1 MTKEGPLQ
9 GTLAETPLPRLLFD
23 VWRQERTG
31 RLMVRSAKGERPF
44 HFDKGLVCVAQDEA
58 EGKDFLAALIRK
70 KVLTPEQAERAER
83 MAAARKISLLK
94 SLSELGLMSPIPL
107 WSLAESF
114 FARKLYALFDLE
126 DGTFALDPES
136 ILPDGQRLGL
146 LQTPDLV
153 LEGIRQMHND
163 ALIARNLPA
172 EEEAIRISSPYFLP
186 LLKFE
191 APERYALQ
199 LLGGA
204 SSIRRFQE
212 WSELG
217 DRENRKILFAFR
229 CLGILSPAES
239 TTANLGTQSSPGLRQ
254 GQILEALNEKCAF
267 IFRFVSKEI
276 GPVAG
281 SVLNR
286 ALDEVRPS
294 LGPMFQKMALQFDG
308 RIEVDAAL
316 RLSVEHL
323 PEDVFRTI
331 VQGYDEILTAEV
343 LAVRKTLG
351 PAQETSLVRS
361 LEKIGC
367 A

>member
-1 MTKEGPLQ
+1 MTKEGPFL
-9 GTLAETPLPRLLFD
+9 GTLAETPFPRLLFEL
-23 VWRQERTG
+23 WRQERSG
-31 RLMVRSAKGERPF
+31 RLQVRSGKGERAL
-44 HFDKGLVCVAQDEA
+44 HFDKGQLLVTQDAA

-83 MAAARKISLLK
+83 LADARKITLIK

-114 FARKLYALFDLE
+114 FVRRLYPLFDLE
-126 DGTFALDPES
+126 DGEYVLDSEFV
-136 ILPDGQRLGL
+136 LPGGQRFNR
-146 LQTPDLV
+146 LQTTDYV

-163 ALIARNLPA
+163 GLIARALPG
-172 EEEAIRISSPYFLP
+172 EEEAIRTSAPYYLP

-199 LLGGA
+199 LLSGA
-204 SSIRRFQE
+204 CSIRRFQE

-217 DRENRKILFAFR
+217 ARENRRILFAFR

-239 TTANLGTQSSPGLRQ
+239 RTADLGPQASPGVEQ
-254 GQILEALNEKCAF
+254 GRILEALNEKCAF
-267 IFRFVSKEI
+267 IYKFVSKEI

-294 LGPMFQKMALQFDG
+294 LGPMFQKMALQYDG
-308 RIEVDAAL
+308 RVEVDAAL

-323 PEDVFRTI
+323 PEEVFRTI

-351 PAQETSLVRS
+351 PAQETVLVRS

>member
-1 MTKEGPLQ
+1 MAKEGPLQ
-9 GTLAETPLPRLLFD
+9 TTLAETPLPRLLID
-23 VWRQERTG
+23 IWRQERTG
-31 RLMVRSAKGERPF
+31 RLAIQSAKGERGLF
-44 HFDKGLVCVAQDEA
+44 FDKGRILVAQDED
-58 EGKDFLAALIRK
+58 EGKDFLSALIRK
-70 KVLTPEQAERAER
+70 KVLTEEQAGRAER
-83 MAAARKISLLK
+83 LAGARKITFLK
-94 SLSELGLMSPIPL
+94 SVSELGLMSPIPL

-114 FARKLYALFDLE
+114 FARRLYALFDLE
-126 DGTFALDPES
+126 EGSCLFDAES
-136 ILPDGQRLGL
+136 VLPAGQRLGL
-146 LQTPDLV
+146 LQVPDLV

-163 ALIARNLPA
+163 GLIARYLPG
-172 EEEAIRISSPYFLP
+172 EEEAIRTAAPYFLP

-199 LLGGA
+199 LLNGA
-204 SSIRRFQE
+204 CSIRRFQE

-217 DRENRKILFAFR
+217 ARENRKILFAFR

-239 TTANLGTQSSPGLRQ
+239 KTADLGPQSSPGLEQ
-254 GQILEALNEKCAF
+254 GRILEALNEKCAF
-267 IFRFVSKEI
+267 IFKFVSKEI

-286 ALDEVRPS
+286 ALDEVRPA
-294 LGPMFQKMALQFDG
+294 LGPMFQKMALQYDG
-308 RIEVDAAL
+308 RVEVDAAL

-323 PEDVFRTI
+323 PEDIFRTI
-331 VQGYDEILTAEV
+331 VQGYDEVLTAEI

-351 PAQETSLVRS
+351 PSQETSLVRS

>member
-1 MTKEGPLQ
+1 MTKEGPFE
-9 GTLAETPLPRLLFD
+9 GSLAETPFPRLLFD
-23 VWRQERTG
+23 IWRQERTG
-31 RLMVRSAKGERPF
+31 RFIVRGGKSERTF
-44 HFDKGLVCVAQDEA
+44 HFDKGQLLVTQDET
-58 EGKDFLAALIRK
+58 EGRNFLFALIRK
-70 KVLTPEQAERAER
+70 KVLTGEQAERAER
-83 MAAARKISLLK
+83 LAKARGLTLLK
-94 SLSELGLMSPIPL
+94 SLSELDLMSPIPL

-114 FARKLYALFDLE
+114 FVRRLFTLFDQEEGL
-126 DGTFALDPES
+126 FAFDSEFV
-136 ILPDGQRLGL
+136 LPAGQRLGR
-146 LQTPDLV
+146 LQTLDLI

-163 ALIARNLPA
+163 PLIARSLPG
-172 EEEAIRISSPYFLP
+172 EEEAIRTSAPYFLP

-199 LLGGA
+199 LLSGA
-204 SSIRRFQE
+204 VSIRRFQE

-217 DRENRKILFAFR
+217 ARENRKILFAFR

-239 TTANLGTQSSPGLRQ
+239 KSAEIGPAAPPGLEQ
-254 GQILEALNEKCAF
+254 GRILEALNEKCAF
-267 IFRFVSKEI
+267 IFKFVSKEI

-286 ALDEVRPS
+286 ALDEVRPV

-308 RIEVDAAL
+308 RVEVDAAL

-323 PEDVFRTI
+323 PEELFRTI

-351 PAQETSLVRS
+351 PAQETTLVRS